1 MTNHRREDIRNIAI
15 IAHVDHGKTTLVDAM
30 LRQARVFRANQVV
43 QERVLDDN
51 PLERE
56 RGITILAKN
65 TAIRWGGVKI
75 NLVDTPGH
83 ADFGGEVERVL
94 NMVDGVLLLVD
105 AVEGPMPQTRFVLRQ
120 ALVRGHQ
127 AVVVVNKMDR
137 PNARPEWVVNN
148 TFDLFVDLGA
158 SDEQADFPVIYTD
171 ALAGRAGAQPEEM
184 GADLA
189 PLFEAILG
197 LPAPE
202 VAAEGPLQL
211 MVTTLDYDS
220 YVGRIA
226 IGRLRAG
233 TLRRAQE
240 VAVATPTD
248 PPRRGNLGELY
259 VFENL
264 GRTAVDE
271 AAAGEIVAV
280 TGLPDVAI
288 GETITSREDPAP
300 LPPIEVEA
308 PTVRMTFQ
316 VNTSPFAGREGQ
328 YGTSRVLRERLL
340 RELERNVSLR
350 VQDTDT
356 PDAFLVSGRGELHLA
371 ILIENMR
378 REGYEFAV
386 GRPEIIEREVDGQ
399 RMEPFEDA
407 FIEVDEANVGAVVD
421 LLGRRRG
428 QMLHMQPDPNSGIV
442 SLTYR
447 VPTRGLLGFRN
458 QFLTATRG
466 TGVIHTLFHDYEPW
480 CGEIESRQSGS
491 LVAFETGTT
500 TSYALN
506 TAQERGALFVAPAEN
521 VYVGQI
527 VGQQPR
533 SGDLNINVCRKKQLT
548 NHRKSFAEEGI
559 LLTPPVRLSLD
570 DAIEYISDDELVE
583 VTPAAIRLR
592 KKELDSERRVKAAK
606 AAR

>member
-1 MTNHRREDIRNIAI
+1 
-15 IAHVDHGKTTLVDAM
+15 
-30 LRQARVFRANQVV
+30 
-43 QERVLDDN
+43 
-51 PLERE
+51 
-56 RGITILAKN
+56 
-65 TAIRWGGVKI
+65 
-75 NLVDTPGH
+75 
-83 ADFGGEVERVL
+83 
-94 NMVDGVLLLVD
+94 
-105 AVEGPMPQTRFVLRQ
+105 
-120 ALVRGHQ
+120 
-127 AVVVVNKMDR
+127 
-137 PNARPEWVVNN
+137 
-148 TFDLFVDLGA
+148 
-158 SDEQADFPVIYTD
+158 
-171 ALAGRAGAQPEEM
+171 
-184 GADLA
+184 
-189 PLFEAILG
+189 
-197 LPAPE
+197 
-202 VAAEGPLQL
+202 

-226 IGRLRAG
+226 IGRVRGG
-233 TLRRAQE
+233 TVRRAQD
-240 VAVATPTD
+240 VAVATPSVA
-248 PPRRGNLGELY
+248 PRRGSLGELY

-264 GRTAVDE
+264 GRTTVDE

-280 TGLPDVAI
+280 TGLPDVSI
-288 GETITSREDPAP
+288 GETITSREDPVP

-340 RELERNVSLR
+340 RELERNVSLQ

-386 GRPEIIEREVDGQ
+386 GRPEIIERELDGQ
-399 RMEPFEDA
+399 RLEPIEDA
-407 FIEVDEANVGAVVD
+407 FIEVDEAHVGAVVD

-428 QMLHMQPDPNSGIV
+428 QMLHMQPDLNAGLV
-442 SLTYR
+442 SLSYR

-466 TGVIHTLFHDYEPW
+466 TGVMHTLFHDYEPW
-480 CGEIESRQSGS
+480 CGDIEGRQSGS

-500 TSYALN
+500 TGYALN
-506 TAQERGALFVAPAEN
+506 TAQERGALFVGPAEN
-521 VYVGQI
+521 VYGGQI

-533 SGDLNINVCRKKQLT
+533 AGDLSINVCRKKQLT

-583 VTPAAIRLR
+583 VTPVAIRLR
-592 KKELDSERRVKAAK
+592 KKELDPEKRVKAAK
-606 AAR
+606 QAAR